1 MKYEI
6 RNRYTGNVQFT
17 AEIDCEEDAPRSTK
31 VGLAAKWA
39 IKNGADMSGA
49 DMSYADMRDAVMS
62 GADMSYADMRHAVM
76 RDADMSGAN
85 MRRADMR
92 RADMRRAVMRDADMR
107 GAVMSGADMRGA
119 DMRRAVG
126 QGSEQMVCLQVN
138 PWRIVMTPDVMAI
151 GCEQHP
157 VVEWWQFDDRRINQM
172 DAGALRWWRRWKPI
186 LQQVHAASFK
196 T

>member
-49 DMSYADMRDAVMS
+49 DMSYADMR
-62 GADMSYADMRHAVM
+62 HAVM

-85 MRRADMR
+85 MR